1 MHCALHWGR
10 VMEMFERPHH
20 QRISTVLHALDGCLL
35 LENNCLF
42 GGGTAIAL
50 RHGEYRESVDID
62 FLVSD
67 VGNYRNLR
75 QLLTGANGIA
85 AIVRSDAE
93 PLTQVREMRADQYG
107 IRTMLRVEGQ
117 PIKFEVVL
125 EGRIVLLAPTL
136 NDRVCNIATLTPVDM
151 ATSKLLANS
160 DRWADDGVFGR
171 DVIDLAM
178 MAAPIALLRL
188 AVAKAEGAYG
198 SAILRDLQKALQ
210 RFQDRQG
217 WLERC
222 MQAMSMNLPKALVWK
237 RLRALCA
244 CLPKDTG
251 ADERRV

>member
-1 MHCALHWGR
+1 
-10 VMEMFERPHH
+10 MEMFERPHH
-20 QRISTVLHALDGCLL
+20 QRISTVLYALDGCLL

-85 AIVRSDAE
+85 AIVRS
-93 PLTQVREMRADQYG
+93 
-107 IRTMLRVEGQ
+107 
-117 PIKFEVVL
+117 
-125 EGRIVLLAPTL
+125 
-136 NDRVCNIATLTPVDM
+136 
-151 ATSKLLANS
+151 
-160 DRWADDGVFGR
+160 DDGVFGR

-251 ADERRV
+251 ADERCV